1 MPGPRVRVAA
11 SALCFALAG
20 CAADGPAG
28 GGLAESSGR
37 FLRVATHEAVLVR
50 GWIGAGTV
58 GLEPVMVTDAAPRS
72 AELREGPYRLRG
84 FDDQGA
90 VVFDFRFGDE
100 ELSRVENRPER
111 EFMLVAP
118 VGAGGS
124 AGLAAV
130 LLEAGRG
137 LELER
142 NARMTAG
149 ELREALED
157 PEALRLEAL
166 EDGALRIRWDA
177 GRFELLQV
185 RDPASG
191 EILALARHG
200 DVVITSAAAELE
212 LALTE
217 GVRSLAGVF
226 QAR

>member
-1 MPGPRVRVAA
+1 MAGPRMRVAA
-11 SALCFALAG
+11 SVLCFALAG
-20 CAADGPAG
+20 CAADAPAG

-37 FLRVATHEAVLVR
+37 FLRLATHEAVLVR

-58 GLEPVMVTDAAPRS
+58 GLEPVMVTEAAPHS
-72 AELREGPYRLRG
+72 AELRDGPYRLRG
-84 FDDQGA
+84 FDEQGE

-100 ELSRVENRPER
+100 ALSRVAHRPGR

-118 VGAGGS
+118 LGARGS
-124 AGLAAV
+124 AGLASI

-142 NARMTAG
+142 RAKISSA
-149 ELREALED
+149 ELHEALAS
-157 PEALRLEAL
+157 PSALRLEAL
-166 EDGALRIRWDA
+166 EDGQLRVRWDA

-185 RDPASG
+185 RNPASG

-212 LALTE
+212 LALSE

-226 QAR
+226 QAH